1 MRGNQGWTVN
11 SQGLSLRDGSIN
23 LPRIWSFQGKTFT
36 LASFHRNFLLFV
48 LPSSLSMV
56 WAEFRIY
63 TRLFSLKNYS
73 VEKIIRTYFHWK
85 QTCNEFP
92 FQVCCTDF
100 SSCFKDSFC
109 TSLMQ
114 KCVVHISGVTKSATK
129 FLTLLSKTP
138 YLRSRSLGF
147 QKKAGEYAKP
157 NWRVLVIKV
166 FVIKILQM
174 NLHHLQ
180 PKARGCLTFCLMI
193 VSL

>member
-48 LPSSLSMV
+48 LPLSLGMV

-63 TRLFSLKNYS
+63 TRLFSLRNYS
-73 VEKIIRTYFHWK
+73 VEKNARTFFIESKPVTNSLFRFVVQTFHLVLRMV
-85 QTCNEFP
+85 F
-92 FQVCCTDF
+92 V
-100 SSCFKDSFC
+100 
-109 TSLMQ
+109 LRLQ
-114 KCVVHISGVTKSATK
+114 KCVRVHISDVTKSFTK

-147 QKKAGEYAKP
+147 QKRLENMQSLIGE
-157 NWRVLVIKV
+157 
-166 FVIKILQM
+166 
-174 NLHHLQ
+174 
-180 PKARGCLTFCLMI
+180 C
-193 VSL
+193 